1 MLVLWHQHQR
11 RFHNFGA
18 ARAEARSLSSE
29 MKKKHWGRQKVNR
42 SESIWGQHL
51 PFSSLCSFLPWIFLP
66 FHSRSC
72 FKLLHNTTE
81 FNQQLEMTAGADGR
95 ARSIVLACEEG
106 APGGNETQK
115 ERWGGR
121 VIVIGKE
128 GGESGQRRGKEGDC
142 SCPMRVGV
150 KKSEASRASKVDDW
164 GRLFWL
170 LFRQQSYSLK
180 LNNESFLH
188 ADAVFLRCSER
199 WVAGWNIFNTSEGQQ
214 NLRNPFNIH
223 TCNYG
228 FSSGSLL
235 PERLQRCEN
244 NHCNK
249 TTRCMHVWVTGTA
262 LTTLGL
268 IVKWTCQSK
277 IQTVACCLAITTC
290 FHWKKGFLLGRIT
303 VIQES
308 HFNLK

>member
-115 ERWGGR
+115 ERWGG
-121 VIVIGKE
+121 
-128 GGESGQRRGKEGDC
+128 EGDC
-142 SCPMRVGV
+142 DRQGGWRIRTAKRQRGGLLLSNEGWGEKVGGITSI
-150 KKSEASRASKVDDW
+150 K
-164 GRLFWL
+164 GRRLG
-170 LFRQQSYSLK
+170 
-180 LNNESFLH
+180 SF
-188 ADAVFLRCSER
+188 
-199 WVAGWNIFNTSEGQQ
+199 I
-214 NLRNPFNIH
+214 
-223 TCNYG
+223 
-228 FSSGSLL
+228 
-235 PERLQRCEN
+235 
-244 NHCNK
+244 
-249 TTRCMHVWVTGTA
+249 
-262 LTTLGL
+262 LTPL
-268 IVKWTCQSK
+268 
-277 IQTVACCLAITTC
+277 
-290 FHWKKGFLLGRIT
+290 
-303 VIQES
+303 
-308 HFNLK
+308 